1 MRKTACRA
9 VNTNSE
15 NGNRAIEL
23 EQQVGAPLNGNKRA
37 VPLLDSATTSIVLPD
52 GRPYPLG
59 QVKDNFNRNG
69 LREGANPHLP
79 QSGSIEPELLDFG
92 AFPDGTLVEVVK
104 SSSQSGRL
112 LFLIWN
118 AGDVKV
124 EKFFHYG
131 GSQFVPPPVDVSL
144 LRATRLPTG
153 ITSCGNA
160 AELLSEITRCIADY
174 VDLAPEYL
182 RLVSHFVLCTWF
194 QDRLS
199 IAPYLWVIGPYS
211 AGKTRLLSLLHA
223 FCRRAVMASDIS
235 VAALYS
241 VPSVIMPTLL
251 IDEFETGSR
260 VGDRD
265 RLRLLRSGSARD
277 GHVMRGSKVHDT
289 YCAKV
294 VASRQEPS
302 DTALA
307 SRAIFI
313 PMLPTR
319 KALPC
324 LDTAALQHIA
334 DRFQPQLLNYRLKY
348 YSQVTTGDRP
358 QVAEFAPR
366 MRDLALALAAPVL
379 GDPQLE
385 AQLFGDLAGQDKE
398 AKLARYGEPEWAV
411 ATALY
416 LECHVT
422 RGTLT
427 AGSLASTVND
437 MLLGNGETYELTPR
451 AVGSVLRSLG
461 LNTEKLGNQ
470 GRGVRLTNDFVRRV
484 HKLAVELGIRRA
496 DTLPYATVDAGYMGY
511 PCSLCADFGL
521 LARDDGTKLRSVDR
535 HWAKPRPGKGLD
547 D

>member
-1 MRKTACRA
+1 MRFRCWIRPLHLSCFQTEGRIRLGKSKTTSIETGCERA
-9 VNTNSE
+9 PIRTFH
-15 NGNRAIEL
+15 NR
-23 EQQVGAPLNGNKRA
+23 APLNPNCWILERFQTA
-37 VPLLDSATTSIVLPD
+37 LLL
-52 GRPYPLG
+52 
-59 QVKDNFNRNG
+59 
-69 LREGANPHLP
+69 
-79 QSGSIEPELLDFG
+79 
-92 AFPDGTLVEVVK
+92 EVVK

-289 YCAKV
+289 YC
-294 VASRQEPS
+294 
-302 DTALA
+302 
-307 SRAIFI
+307 
-313 PMLPTR
+313 TR
-319 KALPC
+319 
-324 LDTAALQHIA
+324 
-334 DRFQPQLLNYRLKY
+334 
-348 YSQVTTGDRP
+348 
-358 QVAEFAPR
+358 
-366 MRDLALALAAPVL
+366 
-379 GDPQLE
+379 
-385 AQLFGDLAGQDKE
+385 
-398 AKLARYGEPEWAV
+398 
-411 ATALY
+411 
-416 LECHVT
+416 
-422 RGTLT
+422 
-427 AGSLASTVND
+427 
-437 MLLGNGETYELTPR
+437 
-451 AVGSVLRSLG
+451 
-461 LNTEKLGNQ
+461 
-470 GRGVRLTNDFVRRV
+470 
-484 HKLAVELGIRRA
+484 
-496 DTLPYATVDAGYMGY
+496 
-511 PCSLCADFGL
+511 
-521 LARDDGTKLRSVDR
+521 
-535 HWAKPRPGKGLD
+535 
-547 D
+547 

>member
-1 MRKTACRA
+1 MKQTSCRA
-9 VNTNSE
+9 ANGNSE
-15 NGNRAIEL
+15 VGSQIGEL
-23 EQQVGAPLNGNKRA
+23 EEQVAASKNGSNNHGA
-37 VPLLDSATTSIVLPD
+37 VPLLDSATTSIVLPG
-52 GRPYPLG
+52 GRPYPVG
-59 QVKDNFNRNG
+59 QIKEKLNG
-69 LREGANPHLP
+69 SRLHEGASLQLP
-79 QSGSIEPELLDFG
+79 QPGSTESEPLDFG
-92 AFPDGTLVEVVK
+92 AFPDGTLVELVK
-104 SSSQSGRL
+104 SPSQFGRPQ
-112 LFLIWN
+112 FLIWN
-118 AGDVKV
+118 AGQAKV
-124 EKFFHYG
+124 EEFFHYG
-131 GSQFVPPPVDVSL
+131 GSQFVPPSMDLSL

-153 ITSCGNA
+153 VTPCGNA
-160 AELLSEITRCIADY
+160 AELLLEIAQCISEYIE
-174 VDLAPEYL
+174 LAPEHL

-437 MLLGNGETYELTPR
+437 MLLGNGETM
-451 AVGSVLRSLG
+451 SSLP
-461 LNTEKLGNQ
+461 
-470 GRGVRLTNDFVRRV
+470 GRW
-484 HKLAVELGIRRA
+484 AQ
-496 DTLPYATVDAGYMGY
+496 Y
-511 PCSLCADFGL
+511 CAL
-521 LARDDGTKLRSVDR
+521 LD
-535 HWAKPRPGKGLD
+535 
-547 D
+547 